1 MSSDSTTPDAPAPSV
16 VDEMLADAASVMNLA
31 AASPAAPAAADAP
44 ADAPAEAAAV
54 AAPEAI
60 LGAKELKIQTPV
72 GGEIV
77 VPLDEV
83 RRVYGDVWV
92 PAEGQR
98 TRSGRQVKPVKRFV
112 QEVYEDDKTDSEDEI
127 MSTDDEDL
135 DEANSEDEAFVADD
149 DEEEEAEADAAEVAE
164 DDEESSADSAETEDE
179 EEEVYSGES
188 DDEDEEDD
196 DDFFSSEDGNE

>member
-16 VDEMLADAASVMNLA
+16 VDEMLADAASVMNLTA
-31 AASPAAPAAADAP
+31 APPAAPAAADAP
-44 ADAPAEAAAV
+44 AEAAVA

-92 PAEGQR
+92 PAEGLR

-164 DDEESSADSAETEDE
+164 EEDDEESSADSAETEDE

>member
-1 MSSDSTTPDAPAPSV
+1 
-16 VDEMLADAASVMNLA
+16 MLADAASVMNLTA
-31 AASPAAPAAADAP
+31 APPAAPAAADAP
-44 ADAPAEAAAV
+44 AEAAVA

-92 PAEGQR
+92 PAEGLR

-164 DDEESSADSAETEDE
+164 EEDDEESSADSAETEDE

>member
-1 MSSDSTTPDAPAPSV
+1 MSEAPQATPDATQATQATV
-16 VDEMLADAASVMNLA
+16 VEEMLSEAVSVMELA
-31 AASPAAPAAADAP
+31 ACGAAAEPVATIEAAAPAPVSAAEP
-44 ADAPAEAAAV
+44 V
-54 AAPEAI
+54 
-60 LGAKELKIQTPV
+60 LGAKELKIQSPV

-112 QEVYEDDKTDSEDEI
+112 QEVYEDDETDEEDEE
-127 MSTDDEDL
+127 MSTDEEDRE
-135 DEANSEDEAFVADD
+135 EANSEDEAFVADD
-149 DEEEEAEADAAEVAE
+149 DEEEELAAEAGVDEE
-164 DDEESSADSAETEDE
+164 EESSADSAETEDE

-188 DDEDEEDD
+188 DDEDEDD
-196 DDFFSSEDGNE
+196 DDFFSSSSDDQ